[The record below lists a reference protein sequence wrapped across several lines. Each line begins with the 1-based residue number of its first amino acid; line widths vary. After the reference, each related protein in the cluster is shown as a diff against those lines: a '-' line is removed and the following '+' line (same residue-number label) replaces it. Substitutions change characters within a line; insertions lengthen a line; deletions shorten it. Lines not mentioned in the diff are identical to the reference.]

1 MTGFS
6 STSSRLWSFFNNY
19 TNSRS
24 HLICFN
30 REWFLPTVAAD
41 ALLPER
47 SSVAV
52 TRTTDTYHGCS
63 SCGLVHLVLGGLDL
77 GLQVS
82 RRVEVLALLPRAAA
96 LYVVHAHSDRVVVG
110 VNHSAV
116 WGVGEATVVLPAR
129 AVTPLV
135 LPTYLVHTKTTQANT
150 RFHWVHFAFNQTMR
164 GKHLARAHYE
174 VTVHFTPRLM
184 K

>member
-1 MTGFS
+1 M
-6 STSSRLWSFFNNY
+6 SSRLISLNW
-19 TNSRS
+19 
-24 HLICFN
+24 
-30 REWFLPTVAAD
+30 EWFLPAIAAD
-41 ALLPER
+41 ALEPER

-63 SCGLVHLVLGGLDL
+63 SRRLVHLVLGGLDL

-110 VNHSAV
+110 VNHRAV
-116 WGVGEATVVLPAR
+116 WRMGEATVVLPAR

-135 LPTYLVHTKTTQANT
+135 LPTYLVRTQKQHKRTHAFT
-150 RFHWVHFAFNQTMR
+150 GLALFFHQTMR

-174 VTVHFTPRLM
+174 VTVHFAPRLM
-184 K
+184 KQSISSLVSGLDNHFTRQS